1 MAVLEQQVLALSPR
15 QTHTFPGGS
24 AYTFRKI
31 GDAGD
36 ISVWQGGK
44 VKVLEGDTDE
54 VHISH
59 QTNGDVYVAVGEEG
73 GSIHYFRQETE
84 HPNDGLAD
92 QDNPGL
98 GEPDPADAPILQHPD
113 KNTLVKDPGKVLPP
127 EDAREEPTFDRGLS
141 LADRLRAE
149 EAIPEGK
156 EILPGVSA
164 EGKREFR
171 AGGHQAESLVS
182 VAVKDR
188 RKGTPNAGDQP
199 PKEDAKVRV
208 KKGVPAST
216 ASTGGR
222 ARSLDKAEKGDKGK
236 TRSQKSVRDNVS
248 KETARDAVPEAKR
261 DVRKKR
267 KG

>member
-15 QTHTFPGGS
+15 QTHQFPGGN
-24 AYTFRKI
+24 AYTFRKL

-36 ISVWQGGK
+36 IAVFQGGK
-44 VKVLEGDTDE
+44 VKLLEADTDE

-59 QTNGDVYVAVGEEG
+59 QSSGDVFVLTGENG

-113 KNTLVKDPGKVLPP
+113 KNTLIKDPGKVLPP
-127 EDAREEPTFDRGLS
+127 ADAREEPTFDRGLS
-141 LADRLRAE
+141 LNDRLRAE
-149 EAIPEGK
+149 GLVPDDK

-171 AGGHQAESLVS
+171 AGGHQAESLVEVPTKS
-182 VAVKDR
+182 RK
-188 RKGTPNAGDQP
+188 KGTPNAGDQP
-199 PKEDAKVRV
+199 PKADKKVSV
-208 KKGVPAST
+208 KKGVSAST
-216 ASTGGR
+216 STGGR

-236 TRSQKSVRDNVS
+236 TRSQQSVRDNVS
-248 KETARDAVPEAKR
+248 KDTARDAVPEARR

-267 KG
+267 KS